1 MLLFLRPLGYLR
13 NTRDSF
19 FYLLQHQGKYG
30 SHPPLPGFS
39 QMSEEPVSVLEGYFL
54 KIKQNYDPF
63 LQENT
68 WTFYT
73 YTCEFQ
79 GVSEAS
85 SGVMISAVTLTV
97 SITTLGMSTREFLD
111 VLTGGRRATPNVSS
125 TVPQVEIP
133 D

>member
-1 MLLFLRPLGYLR
+1 
-13 NTRDSF
+13 
-19 FYLLQHQGKYG
+19 
-30 SHPPLPGFS
+30 
-39 QMSEEPVSVLEGYFL
+39 MSEEPVSVLEGYFL

-111 VLTGGRRATPNVSS
+111 VLAGGRRATPNVSS